1 MHRTIRLATYDDI
14 PAIMPVIDAARE
26 LMHSSGNVNQW
37 INGYPSEEVIH
48 ADIARDGGFLVT
60 DDERIVAYFAFL
72 PAPEPTYEK
81 IYDGAWL
88 NDEPYYVIH
97 RLASWPDV
105 HGIWDCVL
113 EWAFER
119 TRTLRVDTH
128 RDNHIMQHNILKHGF
143 TYCGII
149 YLLSGDER
157 LAYQKTI
164 SLQDQLFALQ
174 DKAYADFQSKLLPT
188 VSRETVIGVRTPE
201 LRKMAKQVCKTPA
214 AQEFLHSLPHRYFDE
229 NQLHA
234 FILSEEK
241 DFDRCL
247 EELEQFL
254 PYVDNWATCDQLS
267 PKCFRKHTQEL
278 LPHIRKWMKSK
289 HTYTIRFGIGMLM
302 RYYLDGEFKPE
313 FLEWVASIKS
323 DEYYIRMMQ
332 AWFFATA
339 LAKQWDSTLPYIE
352 QHRLHPWMHN
362 KTIQKAI
369 ESYRITDEQKALL
382 RTFRVTGK
390 KKETPSKEDVSLCA
404 G

>member
-1 MHRTIRLATYDDI
+1 MHRTIRLATYDNI
-14 PAIMPVIDAARE
+14 PAIMLVIDAARE

-48 ADIARDGGFLVT
+48 ADIARDGGFMVT

-105 HGIWDCVL
+105 HGIWDSVL
-113 EWAFER
+113 AWAFAR
-119 TRTLRVDTH
+119 THTLRVDTH

-143 TYCGII
+143 AYCGII

-164 SLQDQLFALQ
+164 SLQEQLFALQ

-188 VSRETVIGVRTPE
+188 VSHETVIGVRTPD
-201 LRKMAKQVCKTPA
+201 LRKMAKQICKTPA
-214 AQEFLHSLPHRYFDE
+214 AQEFMQALPHRYFDE

-241 DFDRCL
+241 DFDTCIA
-247 EELEQFL
+247 ELEQFL
-254 PYVDNWATCDQLS
+254 PYMDNWATCDQLS

-278 LPHIRKWMKSK
+278 LPLIRRWMKSK
-289 HTYTIRFGIGMLM
+289 HTYTIRYGIGMLM

-332 AWFFATA
+332 AWFFATT
-339 LAKQWDSTLPYIE
+339 LAKQWDTTLPYIE
-352 QHRLHPWMHN
+352 QHRLETDTHN

-369 ESYRITDEQKALL
+369 ESFRITDEKKALL
-382 RTFRVTGK
+382 RTFQVTDK
-390 KKETPSKEDVSLCA
+390 KKETPSEEDVSECA